1 MLESSKKQKSE
12 TEFVI
17 TGCVKAAMMLKNCTD
32 NEINTYINNATSGD
46 INHLI
51 EVSNNQLQRINSN
64 SKNILDKIIEFLLK
78 YILILK
84 EKIWKRK

>member
-46 INHLI
+46 INYLI
-51 EVSNNQLQRINSN
+51 EVSNNQLQQINS

>member
-17 TGCVKAAMMLKNCTD
+17 VGCVKALMMSKNYD
-32 NEINTYINNATSGD
+32 SSEINSYVNNATSGD

-51 EVSNNQLQRINSN
+51 EVSNNKIQEIN
-64 SKNILDKIIEFLLK
+64 KNENIIDKIIEFLSRYLS
-78 YILILK
+78 ILK